1 VSSEAL
7 SGQNIVVTGGRGFL
21 GRHVCAELERQGG
34 VVQPVGRRDYNL
46 TEQAEV
52 RRMLKELAP
61 SVVVHA
67 AAAVGGIGA
76 NVANPGF
83 FLYANAIMGL
93 ALLEECRL
101 QGIER
106 FVLISSTC
114 AYPKD
119 APLPLRED
127 DLWSGAP
134 VGATGPYG
142 MAKRLL
148 HEACAT
154 YSQQYGFSSAVL
166 ILSNLYGPHD
176 NFDGSTSHVIPAL
189 IKRYASAASGN
200 NRPVINWG
208 SGEATREFLHVSDA
222 ARAVAL
228 ASTANVGVEP
238 MNIGTGVETSI
249 KDIAQYV
256 QDAVGYTGPV
266 EWDTSKPEGQ
276 PRRYLD
282 VSRAKERLDFETN
295 IPLKDGIVDTVGWYL
310 KSINASSANPLEP
323 SSN

>member
-1 VSSEAL
+1 L
-7 SGQNIVVTGGRGFL
+7 SGQTIVVTGGHGFL
-21 GRHVCAELERQGG
+21 GRHVCAELQRQGG
-34 VVQPVGRRDYNL
+34 AVQPIGRRDYDL
-46 TEQAEV
+46 TEQAEI

-67 AAAVGGIGA
+67 AAAVGGIAA

-93 ALLEECRL
+93 ALLEECRS

-106 FVLISSTC
+106 FILISTTC

-119 APLPLRED
+119 APLPLHED
-127 DLWSGAP
+127 DLWSGP
-134 VGATGPYG
+134 PIGATGPYG

-154 YSQQYGFSSAVL
+154 YFQQYDFRSVVL

-189 IKRYASAASGN
+189 IKRYVSAAQAN
-200 NRPVINWG
+200 NGPVVNWG
-208 SGEATREFLHVSDA
+208 SGAATREFLHVSDA
-222 ARAVAL
+222 ARAAAL
-228 ASTANVGVEP
+228 ACTADVGVEP
-238 MNIGTGVETSI
+238 MNVGTGVETSI
-249 KDIAQYV
+249 KEIAKYV
-256 QDAVGYTGPV
+256 QDAVGYGGQV

-282 VSRAKERLDFETN
+282 VSRAKERLGFEAN
-295 IPLKDGIVDTVGWYL
+295 IPLENGIAETVDWYL
-310 KSINASSANPLEP
+310 RSV
-323 SSN
+323 